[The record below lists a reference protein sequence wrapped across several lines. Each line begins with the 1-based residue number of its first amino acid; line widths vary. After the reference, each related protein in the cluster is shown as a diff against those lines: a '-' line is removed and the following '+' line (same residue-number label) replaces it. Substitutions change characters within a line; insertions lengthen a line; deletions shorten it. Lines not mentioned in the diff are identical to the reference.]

1 MARFVPLYMLHL
13 LTVINIYI
21 ICLLIHTT
29 QKSQLSL
36 ARPCELVAY
45 DVQRRINLKIIKNKL
60 NHGSGKG
67 STQRTWLVLKWI
79 KLKLVSAIFIKLLFF
94 YQMITL
100 QKLKN
105 AFYYI
110 EKTLFVLKILEFL
123 YSHLPLFFSLSVMAL
138 EDDWR

>member
-1 MARFVPLYMLHL
+1 MASFLPTCVLNL
-13 LTVINIYI
+13 LTLISIYI
-21 ICLLIHTT
+21 ICPLIHIIPT
-29 QKSQLSL
+29 SQLSL
-36 ARPCELVAY
+36 ARPYGLVGYA
-45 DVQRRINLKIIKNKL
+45 VQRRILKIIKKKL

-123 YSHLPLFFSLSVMAL
+123 YSHLPLFFSLSVIAL